1 MTLFPSR
8 PVFRVLA
15 LDGGGMRGLYTAAA
29 QAARVNIQAS
39 EERVGA
45 LTLLREIFA
54 DALRS
59 ETWHQTWRKAD
70 N

>member
-1 MTLFPSR
+1 
-8 PVFRVLA
+8 
-15 LDGGGMRGLYTAAA
+15 MRGLYTAAA

-54 DALRS
+54 DPLRS